1 MTVNEPTSGPQARVS
16 DAPDVDPARDDA
28 AAPNAVPT
36 LSVLVPVKDEVGS
49 LPQLVAELTAA
60 LEDGVAPL
68 VAPGSWEMVIID
80 DGSVDGTWQVITDIA
95 ADHPRVIGLRLRRN
109 VGKSAALAAGLHRA
123 RGRIV
128 AMIDGDLQDDPAE
141 LPGMIRRLDDPAD
154 LIAGHKL
161 ERRDPLSKRLPS
173 KAFNRVTSWV
183 TGLDLRD
190 HNCGLKVARREVLES
205 VPLYGEMHRFVAA
218 VGHAQGFRVIEQ
230 GVNHRARQHG
240 QSKFG
245 LERYARGGLD
255 LLTVVSL
262 TRYARRPAHLFGGLG
277 LVAGALGTMLLLYL
291 SGVWF
296 LTDQAIGNRPLLLL
310 GVLLVILAV
319 QLVSLGVIAEL
330 VVSRDATRDDAGRHV
345 VECAGGPSGLRGLTT
360 DAVGGPGPGHH
371 RNEDQS
377 GNDVTTSN

>member
-1 MTVNEPTSGPQARVS
+1 MTANESTPSPRTQVS
-16 DAPDVDPARDDA
+16 RAPDVDQAREGTT
-28 AAPNAVPT
+28 APNAVPVI
-36 LSVLVPVKDEVGS
+36 SVLVPVKDEVAS

-60 LEDGVAPL
+60 LEAGVAP
-68 VAPGSWEMVIID
+68 VVPPGSWEVVIVD
-80 DGSVDGTWQVITDIA
+80 DGSIDGTWRVLTDIA
-95 ADHPRVIGLRLRRN
+95 ADHPRVVGLRLRRN
-109 VGKSAALAAGLHRA
+109 VGKSAALAAGLQRA
-123 RGRIV
+123 RGRII

-205 VPLYGEMHRFVAA
+205 VPLYGEMHRFIAA
-218 VGHAQGFRVIEQ
+218 VGHARGFRVTEQ
-230 GVNHRARQHG
+230 GVNHRPRQYG

-277 LVAGALGTMLLLYL
+277 LLAGALGAMILLYL

-296 LTDQAIGNRPLLLL
+296 FTDQAIGSRPLLLL

-330 VVSRDATRDDAGRHV
+330 IVSRDATRDDAGRHV
-345 VECAGGPSGLRGLTT
+345 VECVGGPSASRGLTA
-360 DAVGGPGPGHH
+360 DAVGGPEPGHH
-371 RNEDQS
+371 LDEDQP
-377 GNDVTTSN
+377 GRDATTSN